1 MKRFSDKGRSIIV
14 LGTAFLLICTGI
26 SVVARDTN
34 NPKLKYSKKFTL
46 NSFRSSE
53 LPKIEYT
60 LHNRGNIQLAIASN
74 GTFGT
79 QGQTMTDPL
88 TGGAIP
94 SCIYPKNSDLVY
106 LWVGALW
113 IGAIVGRDTLVSTAN
128 EDYYENLEFWAL
140 PGQPGEFEFRSM
152 DINSFYYDP
161 ERLGFSEQDII
172 CQYYDTVTNS
182 ALINPDPFDQTRHK
196 PLGLRI
202 DQRSMAWSYSYA
214 EDFVLFDYKVTN
226 IGTDVLRKVY
236 MGIYVDG
243 DAFHT
248 LRNNESGWNDDM
260 VGFYRTHPAPE
271 GCNFVD
277 TLNIAWHADNDG
289 DPDGGVWNNMSVKS
303 VLGSMVVRTP
313 SDSLEYSY
321 NWWIT
326 GYGDVTRDFGPRKLP
341 APNDPF
347 RSFGAELG
355 TPRGDKNK
363 YYVLRHKEFDYD
375 LLTIALDHTN
385 EGYLRPPSNADSLAF
400 GWDTRYL
407 LSFGPFNIDPGETLP
422 ISFAWVA
429 GSDFHVNPDDFD
441 DFDPMRPHEYIQ
453 KLNFD
458 NLATNARWASWVYDN
473 PGVDTDD
480 DGYAGEFRFC
490 ATDSFIASI
499 DTTIIDSII
508 LVIDT
513 SWTYTASDTS
523 WYKGDGVPDFRG
535 AGPPPAP
542 KVNIIPTAGKLLVR
556 WNGYYSENT
565 KDVFSGLL
573 DFEGYRVYISRDD
586 RRTSFSLITSYDREN
601 FNRYRYDAASTQ
613 SNKWVLEGIPFTLDS
628 LRVIYDDQNFDPL
641 IYRVN
646 SPLNWGGEQYYF
658 TPQDFNVS
666 ELGET
671 GTIRKAYPNV
681 TAVPGTDPSLWNP
694 AEITYE
700 HGEPL
705 PMYYEYEFEIE
716 NLLPTVPYYVSITT
730 FDFGSPISG
739 LPALET
745 DILNNMIAEY
755 PLETV
760 DAVIQNEL
768 DVFIYPNPYRSDRE
782 YEDRGFENLGT
793 DLASDK
799 FKRIHFANLPAK
811 CRISIYS
818 LDGDLIREI
827 FHDKN
832 PAEPSAS
839 HDTWDIIS
847 RNTQTVVSGLYY
859 WVVESDTR
867 IQMGK
872 LVIIK

>member
-14 LGTAFLLICTGI
+14 LGTAFLLICTNI
-26 SVVARDTN
+26 SVVARDTI
-34 NPKLKYSKKFTL
+34 NPKLKYSKKFMI

-60 LHNRGNIQLAIASN
+60 LHDRGNIQLAIANN

-79 QGQTMTDPL
+79 LGQTMTDPL
-88 TGGAIP
+88 TGGLIP
-94 SCIYPKNSDLVY
+94 SCIYPKNSELVY

-128 EDYYENLEFWAL
+128 EDYYENLEFWPL

-152 DINSFYYDP
+152 DINSIYYDP

-182 ALINPDPFDQTRHK
+182 ALINPDQFDQTRHK

-226 IGTDVLRKVY
+226 IGTDVLRQVY

-248 LRNNESGWNDDM
+248 TRNDPSGWNDDM

-289 DPDGGVWNNMSVKS
+289 DPAGGVWNNMSVKS

-326 GYGDVTRDFGPRKLP
+326 GYSNATKDFGPRKLP

-347 RSFGAELG
+347 RSFGTELG

-458 NLATNARWASWVYDN
+458 NLATNARWASWIYDN

-480 DGYAGEFRFC
+480 NGYAGEFRFC

-542 KVNIIPTAGKLLVR
+542 KMNIIPTVGKLLVR
-556 WNGYYSENT
+556 WNGFYSENT
-565 KDVFSGLL
+565 KDIFSGLL
-573 DFEGYRVYISRDD
+573 DFEGYRVYVSRDD
-586 RRTSFSLITSYDREN
+586 RRTSFSVITSYDREN

-613 SNKWVLEGIPFTLDS
+613 S
-628 LRVIYDDQNFDPL
+628 
-641 IYRVN
+641 
-646 SPLNWGGEQYYF
+646 
-658 TPQDFNVS
+658 
-666 ELGET
+666 
-671 GTIRKAYPNV
+671 
-681 TAVPGTDPSLWNP
+681 
-694 AEITYE
+694 
-700 HGEPL
+700 
-705 PMYYEYEFEIE
+705 
-716 NLLPTVPYYVSITT
+716 
-730 FDFGSPISG
+730 
-739 LPALET
+739 
-745 DILNNMIAEY
+745 
-755 PLETV
+755 
-760 DAVIQNEL
+760 
-768 DVFIYPNPYRSDRE
+768 
-782 YEDRGFENLGT
+782 
-793 DLASDK
+793 
-799 FKRIHFANLPAK
+799 
-811 CRISIYS
+811 
-818 LDGDLIREI
+818 
-827 FHDKN
+827 
-832 PAEPSAS
+832 
-839 HDTWDIIS
+839 
-847 RNTQTVVSGLYY
+847 
-859 WVVESDTR
+859 
-867 IQMGK
+867 
-872 LVIIK
+872 

>member
-542 KVNIIPTAGKLLVR
+542 KMNIIPTVGKLLVR

-681 TAVPGTDPSLWNP
+681 TAVPGTDPSLWDP

>member
-1 MKRFSDKGRSIIV
+1 MKTFLDKSRLIII
-14 LGTAFLLICTGI
+14 LGTALLFIYDSTTI
-26 SVVARDTN
+26 IARDTI
-34 NPKLKYSKKFTL
+34 NPKLKYSKKFITD
-46 NSFRSSE
+46 SQRGVE

-60 LHNRGNIQLAIASN
+60 AHNRGNIQLAIANN

-79 QGQTMTDPL
+79 LGQTITDPL

-94 SCIYPKNSDLVY
+94 SCVHPKNSDLVY

-128 EDYYENLEFWAL
+128 EDYYQNLEFWAL
-140 PGQPGEFEFRSM
+140 PGQLGEFEYRSM
-152 DINSFYYDP
+152 DINSIYYDP

-172 CQYYDTVTNS
+172 CQYFDTVTNS
-182 ALINPDPFDQTRHK
+182 ALISPDQFDQTRHK

-226 IGTDVLRKVY
+226 IGTDVLRQVY

-243 DAFHT
+243 DAFHIS
-248 LRNNESGWNDDM
+248 RNDPTGWNDDM

-277 TLNIAWHADNDG
+277 TLNMAWHADNDG
-289 DPDGGVWNNMSVKS
+289 DPDGGLWDSRSVKS
-303 VLGSMVVRTP
+303 VLATMVVRTP
-313 SDSLEYSY
+313 SDSLEYSF

-326 GYGDVTRDFGPRKLP
+326 NYGNAAADFGPRKLP

-347 RSFGAELG
+347 RSFGARLG
-355 TPRGDKNK
+355 TPLGDKNK
-363 YYVLRHKEFDYD
+363 YYVLRHQEFDYD
-375 LLTIALDHTN
+375 LLTVALDHTG
-385 EGYLRPPSNADSLAF
+385 EGYIRPPADALVYAS
-400 GWDTRYL
+400 GYDTRYI

-429 GSDFHVNPDDFD
+429 GSDFHVNPNDFD
-441 DFDPMRPHEYIQ
+441 DFDPMAPHRYIQ

-480 DGYAGEFRFC
+480 DGYSGEYRVC
-490 ATDSFIASI
+490 ATDSFITSI

-508 LVIDT
+508 IDIDT
-513 SWTYTASDTS
+513 NWTYSASDTF

-542 KVNIIPTAGKLLVR
+542 KMNIIPTVGNLLVR
-556 WNGYYSENT
+556 WNGFYSENS
-565 KDVFSGLL
+565 KDIFSGLI

-601 FNRYRYDAASTQ
+601 FNRYRYNSTSTQ

-628 LRVIYDDQNFDPL
+628 LRAIYGDPNFDPM
-641 IYRVN
+641 IFRAN
-646 SPLNWGGEQYYF
+646 SPLSWAGELYYF

-666 ELGET
+666 ELGAS
-671 GTIRKAYPNV
+671 GTIRKAYPNI
-681 TAVPGTDPSLWNP
+681 TTVPGTDPSLWDP
-694 AEITYE
+694 AEVTFE

-716 NLLPTVPYYVSITT
+716 NLLPTVPYYVSVTT
-730 FDFGSPISG
+730 FDFGSPVAG

-745 DILNNMIAEY
+745 DKLNNMIIEY
-755 PLETV
+755 PMETV
-760 DAVIQNEL
+760 DSVIQNEL
-768 DVFIYPNPYRSDRE
+768 NVFVYPNPYRSDRN
-782 YEDRGFENLGT
+782 YEERGFENLGT
-793 DLASDK
+793 NLASSRAQ
-799 FKRIHFANLPAK
+799 RIHFANLPAK
-811 CRISIYS
+811 CKISIYS
-818 LDGDLIREI
+818 LDGDLIKEI

-839 HDTWDIIS
+839 HDTWDLIS
-847 RNTQTVVSGLYY
+847 RNTQSIVSGLYY

-867 IQMGK
+867 TQMGK
-872 LVIIK
+872 LVIVK

>member
-1 MKRFSDKGRSIIV
+1 MKRFSYKGRSIIV
-14 LGTAFLLICTGI
+14 LGTAFLLICTNI
-26 SVVARDTN
+26 SVVARDTI
-34 NPKLKYSKKFTL
+34 NPKLKYSKKFTI
-46 NSFRSSE
+46 NSFRSLE

-60 LHNRGNIQLAIASN
+60 LHDRGNIQLAIANN

-88 TGGAIP
+88 TGGLIP
-94 SCIYPKNSDLVY
+94 SCIYPKNSELVY

-140 PGQPGEFEFRSM
+140 PGQLGEFEFRSM

-172 CQYYDTVTNS
+172 CQYYDTVTNT

-226 IGTDVLRKVY
+226 IGTDVLRQVY

-248 LRNNESGWNDDM
+248 LRNDQSGWNDDM

-313 SDSLEYSY
+313 SDSLKYSY

-326 GYGDVTRDFGPRKLP
+326 GYGDVTKDFGPRKLP

-355 TPRGDKNK
+355 TPRGDRNK

-385 EGYLRPPSNADSLAF
+385 EGYLRPPSNAEELAS

-429 GSDFHVNPDDFD
+429 GADFHVNPTDFD
-441 DFDPMRPHEYIQ
+441 DFDPMRPHKYIQ

-480 DGYAGEFRFC
+480 DGYAGEFRVC

-499 DTTIIDSII
+499 DTTIMDSII
-508 LVIDT
+508 IDIDT
-513 SWTYTASDTS
+513 IWTYNASDTI

-542 KVNIIPTAGKLLVR
+542 KMNIIPTVGKLLVR
-556 WNGYYSENT
+556 WNGFYSENS
-565 KDVFSGLL
+565 KDIFSGLL

-586 RRTSFSLITSYDREN
+586 RRTSFSVITSYDREN
-601 FNRYRYDAASTQ
+601 FNRYRYNAASTQ
-613 SNKWVLEGIPFTLDS
+613 TNKWVLEGIPFTLDS

-681 TAVPGTDPSLWNP
+681 TAAPGTDPSLWDP
-694 AEITYE
+694 AEVTYE
-700 HGEPL
+700 HGDPL

-716 NLLPTVPYYVSITT
+716 NLLPTVPYYVSVTT

-745 DILNNMIAEY
+745 DILNNMIIEY

-760 DAVIQNEL
+760 DAVIQNKL
-768 DVFIYPNPYRSDRE
+768 DVFVYPNPYRSDRE

-793 DLASDK
+793 DLASSRA
-799 FKRIHFANLPAK
+799 KRIHFANLPAECK
-811 CRISIYS
+811 ISIYS
-818 LDGDLIREI
+818 LDGDLIKEI

-839 HDTWDIIS
+839 HDTWDLIS
-847 RNTQTVVSGLYY
+847 RNTQSIVSGLYY
-859 WVVESDTR
+859 WVVESETR
-867 IQMGK
+867 TQMGK